1 MTISTTYT
9 IRNLPGGRLAVVDDS
24 LLPDFEN
31 CSAEVVAEMPPG
43 LSTLV
48 VLTKWK
54 PAPLRGEREDDIVS
68 SLACPASVLQHLR
81 EIDPECPP
89 DQLCYALLEA
99 ILNGILRVDR
109 ILVRQLPYS
118 PASPPSLPDAASL
131 IMAHRGRYRHLD
143 TSLNYLTRAACN
155 DLRVRV
161 GLDCEPPEAYED
173 LARRYPQVEFYNLQ
187 PAPLGPYVIRQEL
200 ASRST
205 EPLMAFHDSDD
216 VSCFDRF
223 STLCGEM
230 RRTGCD
236 LIGSHELRV
245 DEIRRCVL
253 AVRFP
258 LDASAAL
265 RAGYDHAL
273 LHPTSMVK
281 RESFFAA
288 GGFSTNHPISGDMQ
302 FLLRAYFSL
311 NIRNADG
318 FLYIRRRH
326 PAALTVAP
334 ETNMQAPLR
343 VRLNR
348 AWRSSFWAVKSGDVR
363 LEDSELR
370 PIVGTDPYRL
380 QPLVPPAAFE
390 KGRLSWCADEVLQA
404 VTLRRTIDACA
415 APRRKMAGY
424 GTIRIQL
431 SAADQWKQDL
441 IEAERIVLVRQLF
454 HALRLDEHRPFQ
466 WRLEHKLVQ
475 SLVLDQF
482 CPGCVPVTRGLIRQ
496 AHASSPDGLLRSLE
510 RDFPAGFFLKPAL
523 GDSSGDHGIQ
533 DASAAALAAFLA
545 ASLPDCPRR
554 LEDETWIV
562 QEKIPIEAEYRVHS
576 VEDRVIDDLT
586 LRRYGTG
593 DIPGERD
600 APNAFVQR
608 LLDRLPGGIV
618 GGSMLGWD
626 VARTPAGAFVVIEVN
641 FAGFH
646 PVHRRGFQCSGYFIN
661 EEWGAKSIAHWIRFM
676 EKSDGFQIE
685 LDADVQEES
694 TERTYY
700 QQVTAWKERLLEA
713 ERTGRTQPW
722 LAGGKGKS
730 AFASA
735 GKKASKALS
744 KGGGR

>member
-1 MTISTTYT
+1 MTTQSAWT
-9 IRNLPGGRLAVVDDS
+9 IRSLPGEQVALVDPCLLDDFDDCFRQVLAEIPAT
-24 LLPDFEN
+24 LR
-31 CSAEVVAEMPPG
+31 
-43 LSTLV
+43 TLV
-48 VLTKWK
+48 VLTKSY
-54 PAPLRGEREDDIVS
+54 PAPLRGEREDEVVTS
-68 SLACPASVLQHLR
+68 FVCSCSVLEDLR

-89 DQLCYALLEA
+89 DRLCYALLEA
-99 ILNGILRVDR
+99 ILNGILGVDR
-109 ILVRQLPYS
+109 ILVRQLPY
-118 PASPPSLPDAASL
+118 ASATTPVDSEPASL

-143 TSLNYLTRAACN
+143 TSLYYLTRTSGR

-173 LARRYPQVEFYNLQ
+173 LARRYPRVEFYNLQ

-200 ASRST
+200 ATRST
-205 EPLMAFHDSDD
+205 EPLLAFHDSDD

-223 STLCGEM
+223 SSLYAEM
-230 RRTGCD
+230 GRTGCD

-258 LDASAAL
+258 LDASAGL
-265 RAGYDHAL
+265 RTAYDHVL

-281 RESFFAA
+281 REGFFAA

-311 NIRNADG
+311 KIRNADS

-326 PAALTVAP
+326 AAALTVAR

-348 AWRSSFWAVKSGDVR
+348 AWRASFWEVKAGNVR

-370 PIVGTDPYRL
+370 PITGTEHYSLR
-380 QPLVPPAAFE
+380 PLELPVRSHP
-390 KGRLSWCADEVLQA
+390 SWCAEEVAQG
-404 VTLRRTIDACA
+404 VELRRAIDACS
-415 APRRKMAGY
+415 APRRKQAGH
-424 GTIRIQL
+424 GTIRILL
-431 SAADQWKQDL
+431 SAADRWKEDL
-441 IEAERIVLVRQLF
+441 IEAERVVLVRQLF

-475 SLVLDQF
+475 SLILNQY
-482 CPGCVPVTRGLIRQ
+482 CPGCMPVTRGLTRQ
-496 AHASSPDGLLRSLE
+496 ASSGLRRALE
-510 RDFPAGFFLKPAL
+510 RDFPSGFFLKPAL
-523 GDSSGDHGIQ
+523 GDSSGDLGIQ
-533 DASAAALAAFLA
+533 DASEAALLAFEAAPPA
-545 ASLPDCPRR
+545 TAPRR
-554 LEDETWIV
+554 IEDETWIV
-562 QEKIPIEAEYRVHS
+562 QEKVPIEKEYRVHS
-576 VEDRVIDDLT
+576 IEDRVIDDLT
-586 LRRYGTG
+586 LLRYGTG

-608 LLDRLPGGIV
+608 LLDRLPDGIV

-626 VARTPAGAFVVIEVN
+626 VAHTPEGRFIVIEVN
-641 FAGFH
+641 FTGFH

-685 LDADVQEES
+685 LNADVEENS
-694 TERTYY
+694 KERTYY

-713 ERTGRTQPW
+713 ERTGQTQFW

-735 GKKASKALS
+735 GKKGSKGLS

>member
-1 MTISTTYT
+1 MITSTAHT
-9 IRNLPGGRLAVVDDS
+9 IRNLPGGLIAVLDDY
-24 LLPDFEN
+24 LLPDFED
-31 CSAEVVAEMPPG
+31 SSRQVLAEMPPG

-68 SLACPASVLQHLR
+68 SFVCTSSVLQDLR
-81 EIDPECPP
+81 EIDTDCPP
-89 DQLCYALLEA
+89 DQLCYSLLEA
-99 ILNGILRVDR
+99 ILNGILTVDR
-109 ILVRQLPYS
+109 ILVRQLPYPLAPL
-118 PASPPSLPDAASL
+118 PAVAEAASVV
-131 IMAHRGRYRHLD
+131 MAHRGRYRHLD
-143 TSLNYLTRAACN
+143 TSLYYLTRAEHAEV
-155 DLRVRV
+155 RVRV
-161 GLDCEPPEAYED
+161 GLDCEPAEAYEE

-200 ASRST
+200 ASRSP

-216 VSCFDRF
+216 VSCHDRF
-223 STLCGEM
+223 SALCGEM

-265 RAGYDHAL
+265 RLGYDHAL

-281 RESFFAA
+281 RASFFAA

-363 LEDSELR
+363 LEDSDLW
-370 PIVGTDPYRL
+370 PIAGADEYRL
-380 QPLVPPAAFE
+380 LPLKPVGSEHTQPL
-390 KGRLSWCADEVLQA
+390 WCAEEVSQA
-404 VTLRRTIDACA
+404 VTLRRAIDACS

-482 CPGCVPVTRGLIRQ
+482 CPGCVPVTRGLIRL
-496 AHASSPDGLLRSLE
+496 AHADGPEGLLQSLE
-510 RDFPAGFFLKPAL
+510 RDFAAGFFVKPAL

-533 DASAAALAAFLA
+533 DASEAALAAFLA
-545 ASLPDCPRR
+545 APLPDCPRR

-562 QEKIPIEAEYRVHS
+562 QEKVPIEVEYRVHS
-576 VEDRVIDDLT
+576 VEDRAIDDLT

-694 TERTYY
+694 KERTYY
-700 QQVTAWKERLLEA
+700 EQVTAWKERLLEA
-713 ERTGRTQPW
+713 ERTGQTQLW

-730 AFASA
+730 GFASA
-735 GKKASKALS
+735 GKKGSKALS

>member
-1 MTISTTYT
+1 MTTQSAWT
-9 IRNLPGGRLAVVDDS
+9 IRALPGEQVAVLDPS
-24 LLPDFEN
+24 LLADFED
-31 CSAEVVAEMPPG
+31 CFRQVLDEIPAA
-43 LSTLV
+43 LRTLV
-48 VLTKWK
+48 VLTKWYR
-54 PAPLRGEREDDIVS
+54 APLRGEREDEVVTS
-68 SLACPASVLQHLR
+68 FVCSTSVLEDLR

-99 ILNGILRVDR
+99 ILNGLLSVDR
-109 ILVRQLPYS
+109 ILVRQLPYA
-118 PASPPSLPDAASL
+118 PAPPPVESEAASL

-143 TSLNYLTRAACN
+143 TSLHYLTCTGGL

-161 GLDCEPPEAYED
+161 GLDCEPPEAYEG

-200 ASRST
+200 AKRST

-223 STLCGEM
+223 SSLYGEM
-230 RRTGCD
+230 QRTGCD

-258 LDASAAL
+258 LDASAGLSTA
-265 RAGYDHAL
+265 YDHVL

-311 NIRNADG
+311 KIRNADG

-348 AWRSSFWAVKSGDVR
+348 AWRSSFWEVKAGAVR

-370 PIVGTDPYRL
+370 PIAGTDRYGL
-380 QPLVPPAAFE
+380 HPLVTPVSREQGQPP
-390 KGRLSWCADEVLQA
+390 WCAEEVAQG
-404 VTLRRTIDACA
+404 VELRRAIDACS
-415 APRRKMAGY
+415 APRRKQAGR
-424 GTIRIQL
+424 GTIQILL

-441 IEAERIVLVRQLF
+441 IEAERVVLVRQLF

-475 SLVLDQF
+475 SLILDQY
-482 CPGCVPVTRGLIRQ
+482 CPGCMPVTRGLTRQ
-496 AHASSPDGLLRSLE
+496 ASSGLRRALE
-510 RDFPAGFFLKPAL
+510 RDFPSGFFLKPAL
-523 GDSSGDHGIQ
+523 GDSSGDLGIQ
-533 DASAAALAAFLA
+533 DASEAALLAFETA
-545 ASLPDCPRR
+545 PPATASGRI
-554 LEDETWIV
+554 EDETWIV
-562 QEKIPIEAEYRVHS
+562 QEKVPIEKEYRVHS
-576 VEDRVIDDLT
+576 IEDRVIDDLT
-586 LRRYGTG
+586 LLRYGTG

-608 LLDRLPGGIV
+608 LLDRLPDGIV

-626 VARTPAGAFVVIEVN
+626 VALTPEGRFVVIEVN
-641 FAGFH
+641 FTGFH

-685 LDADVQEES
+685 LNADVEEDS
-694 TERTYY
+694 KERAYY
-700 QQVTAWKERLLEA
+700 QQVTAWKERLLGA
-713 ERTGRTQPW
+713 ERTGQTQFW
-722 LAGGKGKS
+722 RAGGKGKS

-735 GKKASKALS
+735 GKKGSKELS

>member
-1 MTISTTYT
+1 MTISTAHT
-9 IRNLPGGRLAVVDDS
+9 IRNLPGGQIAVLDDS
-24 LLPDFEN
+24 LLPDFED
-31 CSAEVVAEMPPG
+31 SSRQVLAEMPPG
-43 LSTLV
+43 LGTLV

-54 PAPLRGEREDDIVS
+54 PAPMRGEREDDIVS
-68 SLACPASVLQHLR
+68 SFVCTSSVLQDLR

-99 ILNGILRVDR
+99 ILNGILTVDR

-118 PASPPSLPDAASL
+118 PAPLPSVAEAASV

-143 TSLNYLTRAACN
+143 TSLYYLTRAARV

-173 LARRYPQVEFYNLQ
+173 LAHRYPLVEFYNLR

-216 VSCFDRF
+216 VSCYDRF

-265 RAGYDHAL
+265 RFGYDHAL

-348 AWRSSFWAVKSGDVR
+348 AWRSSFWAVKSGEVR

-370 PIVGTDPYRL
+370 PITGADEYRL
-380 QPLVPPAAFE
+380 HPLVTPVVSEHDRP
-390 KGRLSWCADEVLQA
+390 LWCGEEVSQA
-404 VTLRRTIDACA
+404 VTLRLAIDGCS
-415 APRRKMAGY
+415 APRRKIAGY

-441 IEAERIVLVRQLF
+441 IEAERIVLVRQIF

-496 AHASSPDGLLRSLE
+496 AHASGPEGLRHSLE

-533 DASAAALAAFLA
+533 DASEAAIVAFLA
-545 ASLPDCPRR
+545 TPLPDYPRR
-554 LEDETWIV
+554 LEDEAWIV
-562 QEKIPIEAEYRVHS
+562 QERVPIEVEYRVHS

-600 APNAFVQR
+600 APNAFVQL

-661 EEWGAKSIAHWIRFM
+661 EQWGAKSIAHWIRFM

-685 LDADVQEES
+685 LDADVQGES

-700 QQVTAWKERLLEA
+700 QQVTAWKERLAEA
-713 ERTGRTQPW
+713 ERTGQMRPW
-722 LAGGKGKS
+722 LSGGKGKS

-735 GKKASKALS
+735 GKKGSKALS